1 MFLTVKASSLETLQF
16 QNPDDFSSSTTIQL
30 TIIISTSWTA
40 SCCGSPSPGTQQI
53 RPQLQWPSIKVSW
66 LQCNAAPH
74 FAPNS
79 NTMQCSFT
87 PAAQNRVLCVSRGT
101 TPSTTTVV
109 RVLWSTKAPRYI
121 IGTTPSTTTLVR
133 VLWSTEAPRYNV
145 LRGTTPS
152 TTTVVLWSTEAPRYI
167 TGRRRGRRRL
177 SLES

>member
-121 IGTTPSTTTLVR
+121 T
-133 VLWSTEAPRYNV
+133 
-145 LRGTTPS
+145 GTTPS